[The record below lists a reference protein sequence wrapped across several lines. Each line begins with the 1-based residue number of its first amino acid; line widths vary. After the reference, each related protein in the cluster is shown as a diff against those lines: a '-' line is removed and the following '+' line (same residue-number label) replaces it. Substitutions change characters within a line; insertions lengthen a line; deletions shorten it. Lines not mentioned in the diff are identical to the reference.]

1 MSQSNTA
8 ILVFAHSAKHEASQK
23 KFQKSDLLFSEL
35 NKQTIAKVK
44 RSGLPYFVFT
54 EKEQT
59 GADFG
64 HRFANAIQAVYD
76 KGYDNI
82 ITVGNDTPHLKTSQ
96 LKLTAEKLKTA
107 PVVLGPSVD
116 GGFYLMGLRKSHF
129 NAESFISLPWKTR
142 RLTQFIS
149 DLAEAKN
156 IEIIKLN
163 VLADIDSSSDI
174 FTVLKS
180 RKSLNIRLI
189 SLLLSLIFN
198 PKSRFF
204 TTFEQ
209 VFDTQISIPFNKG
222 SPQLLH

>member
-1 MSQSNTA
+1 
-8 ILVFAHSAKHEASQK
+8 SAKHEASQK
-23 KFQKSDLLFSEL
+23 KFQKSDLLFNEL
-35 NKQTIAKVK
+35 NRQTIDKVK

-96 LKLTAEKLKTA
+96 IKLAAEKLKTA

-129 NAESFISLPWKTR
+129 NAEAFISLPWKTR
-142 RLTQFIS
+142 RLTQYIS
-149 DLAEAKN
+149 EIAGAQN
-156 IEIIKLN
+156 IEIIKLK

-180 RKSLNIRLI
+180 RKSLNLRLI

-209 VFDTQISIPFNKG
+209 IFDTQFPIPFNKG
-222 SPQLLH
+222 SPQLLR